1 MRRVLFGRKGVG
13 VAVFPLAAA
22 LFVLAVQAQAGE
34 FTPTKPIQMIAAAAP
49 GGGSDIMARTIA
61 QIVASEKLSPQPMVV
76 QNIPGGG
83 SAIGTTQVSRMKG
96 DTHALLVF
104 NPASVA
110 GLLVAGKGAATVRD
124 LTMIAQ
130 LALDEQLIVV
140 KSDSRFKSI
149 KDIVAEAK
157 TKENALS
164 IAGADQADRVCSR
177 LFEKAAGVKMRFVQ
191 FNSGGEAITALLGG
205 HVDMIWAN
213 PPEFVSQYEA
223 KMVRPIAVAQ
233 ETRIQAF
240 KDVPNFRENGLDV
253 VFKFYRGV
261 VAPPELPA
269 DVVAYYESMMKKL
282 NDTKAWKENYLA
294 KYILSPGWQ
303 GSQEFTKTIADSEVV
318 FEETLKGLGLIK

>member
-1 MRRVLFGRKGVG
+1 MKRVLCSRKVLGI
-13 VAVFPLAAA
+13 AVLACFAV
-22 LFVLAVQAQAGE
+22 LCLAVQGQAGE
-34 FTPTKPIQMIAAAAP
+34 FMPTKPIQMIAAAAP
-49 GGGSDIMARTIA
+49 GGGSDVLARVIA
-61 QIVASEKLSPQPMVV
+61 QIVASEKLSPQPMIV

-140 KSDSRFKSI
+140 RSDSRFKSI

-157 TKENALS
+157 KKENSLS
-164 IAGADQADRVCSR
+164 IAGADQADRVCNR
-177 LFEKAAGVKMRFVQ
+177 LFENAAGIKLRFAQ
-191 FNSGGEAITALLGG
+191 FNSGGEAMTALLGG

-213 PPEFVSQYEA
+213 PPEYVSQHEA
-223 KMVRPIAVAQ
+223 KMVVPLVVAQ
-233 ETRIQAF
+233 DHRIPQF
-240 KDVPNFRENGLDV
+240 KDVPTFRDNGLDV

-261 VAPPELPA
+261 VAPPGLAPE
-269 DVVAYYESMMKKL
+269 VVAYYENMLKKL

-303 GSQEFTKTIADSEVV
+303 GSQEFTKTITDSNAV
-318 FEETLKGLGLIK
+318 FEETLKSLGLIK

>member
-1 MRRVLFGRKGVG
+1 MRRVVFGRKGVG

-22 LFVLAVQAQAGE
+22 LCVLAVQAQAGE
-34 FTPTKPIQMIAAAAP
+34 FAPTKPIQMIAAAAP

>member
-22 LFVLAVQAQAGE
+22 LCVLAVQAQAGE

-110 GLLVAGKGAATVRD
+110 GLLVAGKGAATIRD

-303 GSQEFTKTIADSEVV
+303 GSQEFSKTIADSEVV

>member
-110 GLLVAGKGAATVRD
+110 GLLVAGKGAATIRD

-303 GSQEFTKTIADSEVV
+303 GSQEFSKTIADSEVV